1 MCSYV
6 VNFVLSIG
14 IDMQVSFKHSNYTVN
29 EGDGKLEPALVLSKR
44 SPSDITVQVS
54 CFDGSATG

>member
-1 MCSYV
+1 
-6 VNFVLSIG
+6 
-14 IDMQVSFKHSNYTVN
+14 MQVSFKHSNYTVN
-29 EGDGKLEPALVLSKR
+29 EGDGKVEPALVLSKR